1 MLERAP
7 ARRRVRHRRAWRDR
21 LARAGAA
28 HFEKSALK
36 PWLKQCW
43 CIPPK
48 QNAAFVACME
58 DVLDVYTR
66 PYDPRFPQLCMDE
79 THTQLLGEVRDPLPV
94 APGRGARHDP
104 QYARGGVANLFLIC
118 EPLRGRRHVT
128 VTARRTGVDW
138 AHCVRAMV
146 DVHYSEAE
154 KVVLVLDQLNTHT
167 VASLYEAFPPAEAKR
182 IAGRLEIHHTPKHGS
197 WLNMAEIEFSV
208 LVRQCLGQRMENA
221 GRLEAEVGAWEAAR
235 NAAAS
240 RIDWRFTTAD
250 ARIKLK
256 HLYPITLSDE

>member
-1 MLERAP
+1 
-7 ARRRVRHRRAWRDR
+7 
-21 LARAGAA
+21 
-28 HFEKSALK
+28 
-36 PWLKQCW
+36 
-43 CIPPK
+43 
-48 QNAAFVACME
+48 ME

-66 PYDPRFPQLCMDE
+66 PYDPRFPQVCMDE

-154 KVVLVLDQLNTHT
+154 KVVLVLNQLNTHT
-167 VASLYEAFPPAEAKR
+167 VASLYAAFPPAEAKR

-197 WLNMAEIEFSV
+197 WFNMAEIEFSV